1 MRYVL
6 YVRRERTQPPV
17 RNKRYNAISTKSS
30 TTPHAIHSF
39 LCLSVSLSLSL
50 SPPSPLLLELFLIF
64 NSFQKVRKKPTFS
77 CSLFFLFLFFI
88 SVPLEKNNTYLVDAR
103 GFHYFGRE
111 KCKKLGSVSIVGQQR
126 TERQQVLSRII
137 IGTDIGDQ
145 WLPR

>member
-1 MRYVL
+1 MYGG
-6 YVRRERTQPPV
+6 RELNHPYATNDITRFRPKVPRPLT
-17 RNKRYNAISTKSS
+17 RFTLSS
-30 TTPHAIHSF
+30 V
-39 LCLSVSLSLSL
+39 CLSLSLSL

>member
-39 LCLSVSLSLSL
+39 LSLSL
-50 SPPSPLLLELFLIF
+50 SPPSPLLLDLFLTF
-64 NSFQKVRKKPTFS
+64 NSFQKEKNN
-77 CSLFFLFLFFI
+77 FFLLAIFLPLFFI
-88 SVPLEKNNTYLVDAR
+88 TIPLEKNNTYLVDAR
-103 GFHYFGRE
+103 GFGYSDRE
-111 KCKKLGSVSIVGQQR
+111 KCKKLRSVSIVGQQR

-145 WLPR
+145 WLP